1 MWDAQAGRAAGET
14 WDDPL
19 MGPMGPGGRDPQRV
33 AATLMPLEVVRGLE
47 HERRHRLVRLV
58 ALGVLIPALLLL
70 PGAFSDKGL
79 DLPTLIGILTA
90 IAGAALAYLL
100 NRLNLVS
107 GASYLV
113 LGGLLMAIAWDI
125 ASKPLSQSGLDL
137 NDLRLYGLFVLP
149 VILSGVLTGRRGP
162 FIVGGIAIAFTI
174 VSLIVLHKTPELQAY
189 WDGRYADAPGMS
201 YDVVALPVV
210 ILVLTTIA
218 AWLGADSVRKA
229 LLGASR
235 ADELA
240 TVNER
245 VLAQTRGIELQRRR
259 LQDGIAHMQQVHA
272 AFARGQFDARA
283 RVMDGEL
290 LPLAISL
297 NQLLDRLQ
305 RLAREQD
312 QRARME
318 QGAREL
324 AAALKRMRAGEPY
337 VPPDYTGTPLDD
349 VLVELVTLRSVG
361 PSPAGPSRP
370 FARPAAQPA
379 AQPQGRP
386 VVPPSTVPGASPG
399 SPASSPSPSR
409 AAGWDYDPAS
419 PNPPG
424 SQPYRPDV
432 LPDGLNS
439 GVPAADVGGPASQI
453 NPANPAA
460 PLDPRELLPEW
471 LRGE

>member
-1 MWDAQAGRAAGET
+1 MWDTQAGRAAGSM

-19 MGPMGPGGRDPQRV
+19 MGPMGPGGLAPERIT
-33 AATLMPLEVVRGLE
+33 ATVTPLEVVRGLE
-47 HERRHRLVRLV
+47 RVRRRRLVSIV

-90 IAGAALAYLL
+90 IAGAALAFAL
-100 NRLNLVS
+100 NRLNMVS
-107 GASYLV
+107 AASYLV
-113 LGGLLMAIAWDI
+113 LGGLLAAIAWDI

-137 NDLRLYGLFVLP
+137 NDLRLYGFFVLP
-149 VILSGVLTGRRGP
+149 VLLSGVLTDRRGP
-162 FIVGGIAIAFTI
+162 FVIGGVAIAFTI
-174 VSLIVLHKTPELQAY
+174 VSLIVLPKTTELQAY

-201 YDVVALPVV
+201 YDVIAVPVV
-210 ILVLTTIA
+210 ILALTAVA

-229 LLGASR
+229 LLGAAR

-240 TVNER
+240 VANER

-283 RVMDGEL
+283 RVPEGEL

-312 QRARME
+312 QRTRME
-318 QGAREL
+318 RGAREL
-324 AAALKRMRAGEPY
+324 AAALKRMRVGGPY
-337 VPPDYTGTPLDD
+337 VPPNYTGTPLDD
-349 VLVELVTLRSVG
+349 VLVELVTLR
-361 PSPAGPSRP
+361 PMAPAPAGPSRP
-370 FARPAAQPA
+370 FARPA
-379 AQPQGRP
+379 QPQGWP
-386 VVPPSTVPGASPG
+386 VAPPSTPPG
-399 SPASSPSPSR
+399 SLPGSLAPSPSR
-409 AAGWDYDPAS
+409 APGWGYDPSDPAP
-419 PNPPG
+419 PNPPTP
-424 SQPYRPDV
+424 QPYRPDA
-432 LPDGLNS
+432 LPDGL
-439 GVPAADVGGPASQI
+439 GPGGPAADAGGLADQS
-453 NPANPAA
+453 NSANPVG

-471 LRGE
+471 LRGD